1 MIWVLVC
8 NNMCR
13 YERHF
18 RSFSRYQNPTILE
31 TVSIPTP
38 MRILFIEIQWQGTIL
53 GPMCLCQGKMWK
65 SKVKNIF
72 SYHFPRWP
80 VGVKPCH
87 TVLKFPWLRNHLRL
101 INNKNTAT
109 SSIRCCDQVF
119 LQSMAFYE
127 KYEQEW
133 CQITQSHDLRPTK
146 CWPISTVSSDL
157 YRRFMSARLDDLCPY
172 FCLNPMVVHRK
183 TYVLMFCNT

>member
-18 RSFSRYQNPTILE
+18 GSFSRYRNPTILE
-31 TVSIPTP
+31 TVSIPTT
-38 MRILFIEIQWQGTIL
+38 MRILFIEIQWQGIIL
-53 GPMCLCQGKMWK
+53 ALMCVCQGKMWK
-65 SKVKNIF
+65 SKVRNIF
-72 SYHFPRWP
+72 PYHFPRWP

-87 TVLKFPWLRNHLRL
+87 GALKFPWLRNHLRL

-119 LQSMAFYE
+119 LQSIAFYV
-127 KYEQEW
+127 KIWTGMVSNNTISWSATYEILTYFHLELSRGTQICIVDS
-133 CQITQSHDLRPTK
+133 CQHASMI
-146 CWPISTVSSDL
+146 
-157 YRRFMSARLDDLCPY
+157 
-172 FCLNPMVVHRK
+172 
-183 TYVLMFCNT
+183 

>member
-13 YERHF
+13 CEHHF
-18 RSFSRYQNPTILE
+18 GSIYCNLTILE
-31 TVSIPTP
+31 TVSNRP
-38 MRILFIEIQWQGTIL
+38 QWA
-53 GPMCLCQGKMWK
+53 PMCLCQGKMRK

-80 VGVKPCH
+80 VGVKPYHRTTYLCPYH
-87 TVLKFPWLRNHLRL
+87 TVLKFPWLRNHLRF

-119 LQSMAFYE
+119 LQSMAFYV
-127 KYEQEW
+127 KIWTGMVSNNTISWSATYE
-133 CQITQSHDLRPTK
+133 I
-146 CWPISTVSSDL
+146 PISTVNSNL
-157 YRRFMSARLDDLCPY
+157 YRRFMSAPLDDLCPY

-183 TYVLMFCNT
+183 TCILMFCNT